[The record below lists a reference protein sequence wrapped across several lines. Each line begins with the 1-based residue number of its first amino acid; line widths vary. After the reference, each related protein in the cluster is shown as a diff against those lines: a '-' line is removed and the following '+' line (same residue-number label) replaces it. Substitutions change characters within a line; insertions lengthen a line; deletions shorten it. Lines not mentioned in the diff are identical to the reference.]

1 MKKCLSLFLALVL
14 LTLTLTA
21 CGGGKPDVEELRPR
35 IIELIEASYEIND
48 IFFGDGID
56 RVDYEAEYDK
66 IIAEYAEKRLQAE
79 EKLKEYKSELN
90 TSMSEQELAEIQG
103 KIQKVQKDI
112 ENYSTYMFTK
122 EEFIAQ
128 YDTDLTYTPVR
139 SDKYLTVSDI
149 KAAAEQVYSKSYLM
163 SIYET
168 MFVGYIESGMKDMIY
183 ARYYEGPDG
192 LMILKDADVWVTA
205 KRIYDYDTMKIV
217 RPSSANKVTVLMDSH
232 LEGQT
237 EILPVRLSFVLQD
250 GVWYLNSPSY

>member
-14 LTLTLTA
+14 LILTLTA
-21 CGGGKPDVEELRPR
+21 CGGKKPDMEELRPR
-35 IIELIEASYEIND
+35 IVDLIEASYEIND

-79 EKLKEYKSELN
+79 KKLKEYKSELN
-90 TSMSEQELAEIQG
+90 TDMSEQELAEIQG

-122 EEFIAQ
+122 EEFLAQ
-128 YDTDLTYTPVR
+128 YDTDLTYIATR
-139 SDKYLTVSDI
+139 SDKYLTVDDI

-168 MFVGYIESGMKDMIY
+168 MFVGYIDSGLTDMIY
-183 ARYYEGPDG
+183 ARYYEGADG
-192 LMILKDADVWVTA
+192 LMILKEANVWVTA

-217 RPSSANKVTVLMDSH
+217 RPSSANKITVLIDSH

-237 EILPVRLSFVLQD
+237 EILPVRLSFILQD
-250 GVWYLNSPSY
+250 GEWYLNSPSY